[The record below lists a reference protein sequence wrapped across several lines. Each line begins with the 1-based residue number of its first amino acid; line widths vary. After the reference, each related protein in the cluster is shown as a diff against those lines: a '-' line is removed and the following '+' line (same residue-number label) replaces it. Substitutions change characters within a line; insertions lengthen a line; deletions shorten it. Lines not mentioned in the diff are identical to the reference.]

1 MLIIIKDFV
10 NMHLFVE
17 ILRRCMILCVSALYK
32 KIEEKGRKREKGE
45 KKIIYWPYPGWKTFR
60 VDVFRINGLLNKAVR
75 RSRKYSVF
83 FFVTLLMFG

>member
-32 KIEEKGRKREKGE
+32 KRKKRKEKREGE
-45 KKIIYWPYPGWKTFR
+45 KKSYLLALS
-60 VDVFRINGLLNKAVR
+60 GLEDIQGGC
-75 RSRKYSVF
+75 F
-83 FFVTLLMFG
+83 PD